1 MAEEKA
7 RAFQGGVIVL
17 YGKDAEEGHFLSN
30 DVIQW
35 KGGDCLK
42 AKFIWTLCFAGL
54 WTAISSCLAVGWA
67 EGVTY
72 VFPCVY
78 TWWVIV
84 GIALLPGFL
93 MSGMF
98 FSNLLHWD
106 LPSYPK
112 TAEDITV
119 IMCAHNEVQT
129 IARAI
134 RAILDQRYAGR
145 IRLLVVDNA
154 SVDGT
159 KEEILRMQLEASPWC
174 SVEYVFCSRQGKHH
188 ALNVGLALVQ
198 TPYFITVDA
207 DTYLESR
214 AVQQI
219 MDHIIARNSAC
230 VAGNLFVQNTAA
242 SLSTKMQ
249 TYDYLLSIAAIKRFQ
264 GSYLSTLVAQG
275 AFSAYRTK
283 DVNALGG
290 WQDMVGEDIVL
301 TYQLLQQGLSSTYEP
316 RAVGYTVV
324 PETISGL
331 YNQRKRWAMGMLDGF
346 SCVPLWRQGT
356 AYSRYFAFVNLS
368 VLYLD
373 LAFLFGFL
381 PGVLLAFLG
390 CFYLVGVLTL
400 VTLGVCLLLFLSIYL
415 YQKRLGIPFQNNFLG
430 FLCFLLLFQVVQ
442 SVAALHGYLARLFG
456 RKETWK

>member
-1 MAEEKA
+1 
-7 RAFQGGVIVL
+7 
-17 YGKDAEEGHFLSN
+17 
-30 DVIQW
+30 
-35 KGGDCLK
+35 
-42 AKFIWTLCFAGL
+42 
-54 WTAISSCLAVGWA
+54 
-67 EGVTY
+67 
-72 VFPCVY
+72 
-78 TWWVIV
+78 
-84 GIALLPGFL
+84 
-93 MSGMF
+93 
-98 FSNLLHWD
+98 
-106 LPSYPK
+106 
-112 TAEDITV
+112 
-119 IMCAHNEVQT
+119 
-129 IARAI
+129 
-134 RAILDQRYAGR
+134 
-145 IRLLVVDNA
+145 
-154 SVDGT
+154 
-159 KEEILRMQLEASPWC
+159 
-174 SVEYVFCSRQGKHH
+174 
-188 ALNVGLALVQ
+188 
-198 TPYFITVDA
+198 
-207 DTYLESR
+207 
-214 AVQQI
+214 
-219 MDHIIARNSAC
+219 
-230 VAGNLFVQNTAA
+230 
-242 SLSTKMQ
+242 
-249 TYDYLLSIAAIKRFQ
+249 
-264 GSYLSTLVAQG
+264 
-275 AFSAYRTK
+275 
-283 DVNALGG
+283 
-290 WQDMVGEDIVL
+290 MVGEDIVL

>member
-1 MAEEKA
+1 M
-7 RAFQGGVIVL
+7 
-17 YGKDAEEGHFLSN
+17 
-30 DVIQW
+30 
-35 KGGDCLK
+35 K
-42 AKFIWTLCFAGL
+42 AKFLWSLCFAGL
-54 WTAISSCLAVGWA
+54 WAAISLYFAIGWA
-67 EGVTY
+67 EGITY
-72 VFPCVY
+72 VFPCFY

-106 LPSYPK
+106 LPCYPK

-129 IARAI
+129 VAHAI
-134 RAILDQRYAGR
+134 RAVLDQRYAGR

-154 SVDGT
+154 STDGT
-159 KEEILRMQLEASPWC
+159 KEEILRMQTEAGLGC
-174 SVEYVFCSRQGKHH
+174 SVEYVFCGRQGKPY
-188 ALNVGLALVQ
+188 ALNAGLALVR

-207 DTYLESR
+207 DTYLER
-214 AVQQI
+214 CAVQQI
-219 MDHIIARNSAC
+219 MDHIVFRNSTC

-242 SLSTKMQ
+242 SLSAKMQ

-275 AFSAYRTK
+275 AFSAYRTR
-283 DVNALGG
+283 DVEALGG
-290 WQDMVGEDIVL
+290 WQDMMGEDIVL
-301 TYQLLQQGLSSTYEP
+301 TYQLLRQGLPSTYEP

-324 PETISGL
+324 PETVSGL
-331 YNQRKRWAMGMLDGF
+331 YNQRKRWAMGMLEGF

-356 AYSRYFAFVNLS
+356 VYSRYFAFVNLS

-381 PGVLLAFLG
+381 PGVLLAFFG

-400 VTLGVCLLLFLSIYL
+400 VTVGVCLLLFLSIYL
-415 YQKRLGIPFQNNFLG
+415 YQKRLGIPFQNSVWG
-430 FLCFLLLFQVVQ
+430 FVCFLLLFQVVQ
-442 SVAALHGYLARLFG
+442 SVAALHGYLARLIG